1 MDDDDLL
8 IEALQAQLR
17 ARLAANGTIPQMQQ
31 PGATVDLR
39 PQPGETREQYQ
50 RRLEAAR
57 ASVQPSPG
65 TQEMTNLAERAMTE
79 QPQQPPRQVG
89 VVEDV
94 LRSGAA
100 GIGRGVVGLAGLPGT
115 AREMMGGALQSVGV
129 PTQYADAISRVSM
142 GPFFNA
148 PSSQELMPVA
158 SNLTGGAIEYDPRTT
173 AGEYA
178 GTVGE
183 FLPGGAAARAPMLYG
198 VIPGLASEAAGQ
210 ATEGTWL
217 EPWARVGAALTA
229 PAGAAAITNPGGIAR
244 AVYGP
249 RATPSQERLAAADT
263 LEDAGVPLTAGQRAG
278 DDMMIRREMM
288 TRKGQ
293 GIREGQEEAFTRAVL
308 STVGEDATRA
318 TPEVMEAIGR
328 RVGSVFD
335 DVQRG
340 VDVIP
345 DVALAD
351 RAKDIAETYNSVLN
365 VLQKSPL
372 ITRVANQIR
381 ASVTSG
387 RPISG
392 DVAMRWRSELSE
404 ALTDNSAATRT
415 AAGALRDVLD
425 DALGQTLTSM
435 GRAEDVARLA
445 QARDQWRTYLALVRA
460 TSGPAS
466 AEGIISPASFRS
478 AIAAQDRTAYVTGN
492 RGDVGEIARA
502 GDTILRRPN
511 TSGTAENLRATGLPE
526 VATGIGGAT
535 LGGTMD
541 LNALAVLA
549 MGATAAGAPSAY
561 RRIGMSDMVQN
572 ALRTQGPPL
581 LMPGYVNS
589 LAGFAA
595 PSN

>member
-183 FLPGGAAARAPMLYG
+183 FLPGGAAARATMLYG

-263 LEDAGVPLTAGQRAG
+263 LENAGVPLTAGQRAG

-318 TPEVMEAIGR
+318 TPEVMDAIR
-328 RVGSVFD
+328 TRVGSVFD

-340 VDVIP
+340 VDVMVDPAISARATNAASAYADSVASQSPIIGRIADEMAEAAANNQTIP
-345 DVALAD
+345 AATV
-351 RAKDIAETYNSVLN
+351 S
-365 VLQKSPL
+365 
-372 ITRVANQIR
+372 
-381 ASVTSG
+381 
-387 RPISG
+387 
-392 DVAMRWRSELSE
+392 RWRSIVSGM
-404 ALTDNSAATRT
+404 TRSGDAATRE
-415 AAGALRDVLD
+415 AAIAMRTILD
-425 DALGQTLTSM
+425 DGLSQTLTSM
-435 GRAEDVARLA
+435 GKTQDVARLA

-541 LNALAVLA
+541 LNALAMLA
-549 MGATAAGAPSAY
+549 MGATAAGAPSAF